1 MLKDFIT
8 NLMIVLKLNQFNQ
21 CDVKVVPDVG
31 VTTGILHEC
40 CFALVLACFGLPA
53 RDV

>member
-1 MLKDFIT
+1 
-8 NLMIVLKLNQFNQ
+8 MIVLKLNQFNQ
-21 CDVKVVPDVG
+21 CDVNVVPDVG